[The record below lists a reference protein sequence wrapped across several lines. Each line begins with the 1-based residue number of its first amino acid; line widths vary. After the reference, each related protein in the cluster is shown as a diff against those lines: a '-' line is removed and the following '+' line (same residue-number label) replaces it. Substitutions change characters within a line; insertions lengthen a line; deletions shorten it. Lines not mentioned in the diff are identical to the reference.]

1 MAFSV
6 NLRGEE
12 GQKNF
17 FQAIDAERKGRNPFF
32 RQFTQRER
40 AEMAFSVKPR
50 GEEGRKWKK
59 KIDSAEKKDIIELYS
74 QSKRR

>member
-1 MAFSV
+1 MMFSV
-6 NLRGEE
+6 NR
-12 GQKNF
+12 
-17 FQAIDAERKGRNPFF
+17 
-32 RQFTQRER
+32 
-40 AEMAFSVKPR
+40 R